1 MTIQELQPVTE
12 DFQRAAFH
20 MLKEIQIKEAPF
32 HQHSPCQIEL
42 TTIPSRILY
51 FQVYSLNS
59 SS

>member
-1 MTIQELQPVTE
+1 MTIQELQPATE

-32 HQHSPCQIEL
+32 HQHSACQIEL

-51 FQVYSLNS
+51 FQVYSLNWS
-59 SS
+59 S